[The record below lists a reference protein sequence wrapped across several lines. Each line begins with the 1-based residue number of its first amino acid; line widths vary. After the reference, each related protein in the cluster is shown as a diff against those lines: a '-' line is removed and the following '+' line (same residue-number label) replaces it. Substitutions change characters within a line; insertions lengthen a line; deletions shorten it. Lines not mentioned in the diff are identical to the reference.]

1 MYSVVLRKSFQKD
14 RDTVDNGRVTR
25 KRFPDGDRACANT
38 VRRHPLRRRL
48 CRFGAQTGQL
58 RSSGLGL
65 ETGGPQRAKRVGHGT
80 ARETG
85 GPRHG
90 ARNGGAAQD
99 RPALIACPAMPGH
112 ALFTIARNVGQG
124 FDAKLLHNRDGRV
137 VGQRCDD
144 GGVGTGSL
152 GSKEAFSVF
161 AWT

>member
-1 MYSVVLRKSFQKD
+1 M
-14 RDTVDNGRVTR
+14 
-25 KRFPDGDRACANT
+25 
-38 VRRHPLRRRL
+38 
-48 CRFGAQTGQL
+48 
-58 RSSGLGL
+58 RSSGLGR
-65 ETGGPQRAKRVGHGT
+65 ETGGPRRGARNGWTMARRAKRVGHGA

-85 GPRHG
+85 GPWNG
-90 ARNGGAAQD
+90 VRNGGAAQGAAQD

-112 ALFTIARNVGQG
+112 ALCTIARNVGQG

-152 GSKEAFSVF
+152 GSEEAFSVF